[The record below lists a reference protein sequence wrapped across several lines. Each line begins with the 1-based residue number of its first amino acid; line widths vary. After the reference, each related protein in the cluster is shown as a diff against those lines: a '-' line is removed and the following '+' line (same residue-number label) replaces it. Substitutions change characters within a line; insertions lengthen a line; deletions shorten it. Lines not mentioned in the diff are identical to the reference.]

1 MMSVCTMA
9 MVAAKVDLAS
19 FEDSLP
25 KRALSVVA
33 DYMVNRD
40 R

>member
-1 MMSVCTMA
+1 MA
-9 MVAAKVDLAS
+9 NITT
-19 FEDSLP
+19 FEDSTA
-25 KRALSVVA
+25 KRALAVVA